1 VLKKENRLSTD
12 FEFNVTRKHGSKI
25 SGYYCSVF
33 YLEPNNYNG
42 PIRVGVVVPKKIS
55 KIAVK
60 RNRLKRVF
68 LEVIRQKLGDLPENT
83 WLVVHPKPNSLGES
97 YEKIS
102 TDVNKVLSKVSL
114 S

>member
-1 VLKKENRLSTD
+1 MLKKENRLSTD
-12 FEFNVTRKHGSKI
+12 FEFNVTRKHGTKI
-25 SGYYCSVF
+25 NGDLCSVF
-33 YLEPNNYNG
+33 YLEPKNYQG
-42 PIRVGVVVPKKIS
+42 PVRIGIVVPKKIS

-68 LEVIRQKLGDLPENT
+68 SECVRKEIKHLPQNT
-83 WLVVHPKPNSLGES
+83 WIVIHPKPASLEEK

-102 TDVNKVLSKVSL
+102 TDVNKVLSKVSF

>member
-1 VLKKENRLSTD
+1 MLKKENRLSTD
-12 FEFNVTRKHGSKI
+12 FEFNVTRKHGTKI
-25 SGYYCSVF
+25 NGDLCSLF
-33 YLEPNNYNG
+33 YLEPKNYKG
-42 PIRVGVVVPKKIS
+42 PVRIGIVVPKKIS

-68 LEVIRQKLGDLPENT
+68 SECVRKEIANLPQNT
-83 WLVVHPKPNSLGES
+83 WVVIHPKPTSLEEK

-102 TDVNKVLSKVSL
+102 TDVSKILSKVSL

>member
-1 VLKKENRLSTD
+1 MLKKENRLSTD
-12 FEFNVTRKHGSKI
+12 FEFNVTRKHGTKI
-25 SGYYCSVF
+25 NGDLCSLF
-33 YLEPNNYNG
+33 YLEPKKYKG
-42 PIRVGVVVPKKIS
+42 PVRIGIVVPKKIS

-68 LEVIRQKLGDLPENT
+68 SECVRQEIKSLPQNT
-83 WLVVHPKPNSLGES
+83 WIVIHPKPKSLEEK

-102 TDVNKVLSKVSL
+102 TDVSKILSKVSL

>member
-1 VLKKENRLSTD
+1 MLKKENRLSTD
-12 FEFNVTRKHGSKI
+12 FEFNVTRKHGKKV
-25 SGYYCSVF
+25 SGDLCSAF
-33 YLEPNNYNG
+33 FLQPNNYQG
-42 PIRVGVVVPKKIS
+42 PARIGIVVPKKIS

-68 LEVIRQKLGDLPENT
+68 SEIIRRKTGELPENV
-83 WLVVHPKPNSLGES
+83 WVVVHPKPASLKEN

-102 TDVNKVLSKVSL
+102 TDVNKVLSKISL